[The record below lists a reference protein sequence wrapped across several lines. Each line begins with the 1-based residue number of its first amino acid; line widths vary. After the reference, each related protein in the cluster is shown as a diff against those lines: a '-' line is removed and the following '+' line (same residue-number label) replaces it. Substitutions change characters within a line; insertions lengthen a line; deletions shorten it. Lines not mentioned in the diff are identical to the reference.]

1 MNHCT
6 NIKNKILVVPLPVRL
21 TITPIILKIF
31 QCNTLVQMGH
41 CLVLHSCVC
50 RSNINIHLNA
60 PLFEEGVE
68 AAVAAVM
75 EQYEADAHAVLLFYW
90 LNH

>member
-1 MNHCT
+1 M
-6 NIKNKILVVPLPVRL
+6 
-21 TITPIILKIF
+21 ILKVF
-31 QCNTLVQMGH
+31 QCYTLVQLEH

-50 RSNINIHLNA
+50 RSNIVDNIGQNA

-68 AAVAAVM
+68 AAVMV